1 MENALRKLCNSG
13 IMDPDDVAN
22 QDIVADDWV
31 LMYTGGVP
39 CIDCSAMSNCAQ
51 GDGGTTMLATSTMM
65 SEIKRSDPQP
75 DLGYVECNHR
85 WNSSILADACPQH
98 KTAKMILQGED
109 HGDIYSRP
117 RGGTLSTSG
126 RLQFMEPLENF
137 LATTGSKVHPL
148 CKASDLWSASDSEQE
163 LELLEL
169 CKKRVVPVGVPAEEL
184 TWNDVLLPTQKARRQ
199 GYEELFEQ
207 RVQAGRAKHD
217 DDWWCDL
224 EQNHDGPRSKLHVDS
239 SVHSRYKP
247 LNTLITHQTL
257 WHGTRQTVMCATDQ
271 AVQ

>member
-1 MENALRKLCNSG
+1 M
-13 IMDPDDVAN
+13 
-22 QDIVADDWV
+22 
-31 LMYTGGVP
+31 
-39 CIDCSAMSNCAQ
+39 
-51 GDGGTTMLATSTMM
+51 
-65 SEIKRSDPQP
+65 
-75 DLGYVECNHR
+75 
-85 WNSSILADACPQH
+85 
-98 KTAKMILQGED
+98 
-109 HGDIYSRP
+109 
-117 RGGTLSTSG
+117 
-126 RLQFMEPLENF
+126 
-137 LATTGSKVHPL
+137 HPL

-239 SVHSRYKP
+239 SVHSQYKP

-271 AVQ
+271 ARAHCWPVSKRERHAVGCIIDLEAELGSQRLTHVNLVCYVGDGWRMRPQGVFFFWLLGNVEVRSPTRLRRQFEPTPTKKRKHDDSEETSPEIAGSHRSMLTVSIPSDDDWDGE